1 MIALIQKAL
10 EKEKISLW
18 RITEEK
24 AQCAELY
31 FIRKKLDMPRMKDTV
46 RFAAVV
52 YRDFEQDGKACR
64 GSSTALIPQGAGEEE
79 VRKKL
84 QDAYAAAAYVK
95 NPYFDLADPVNEPER
110 SSLSPLSKQTPSQ
123 TAAQVAKL
131 MLEEDNAGDAF
142 INSLEIFVTHGY
154 KRVLTSHGTDV
165 SWQYDRIEG
174 ELVSQCVSPTD
185 VEQYR
190 DFAWDRIDE
199 TAIREKVREALSSAR
214 DRACASDLP
223 QTGTYPVLL
232 RGDMLREVMGYYVER
247 ADATMAASGYSDW
260 KVGEKIQNAEKEG
273 ESLCLSLASVEPYSP
288 EGIPMPERTFVENGE
303 LRLMHGPT
311 RFCRYAH
318 VEPVGQ
324 YEKVICKNGTRP
336 LSMMRGEGVLEP
348 VFFSDFQMDTFDGHF
363 KGEIRLAYLHH
374 ADGTH
379 DILTGGSVNGSL
391 TALQGRM
398 VFSEEKC
405 AMMNYEGPLAVLI
418 PDVSVAGR

>member
-1 MIALIQKAL
+1 MIALIQEML
-10 EKEKISLW
+10 EKEKIALW
-18 RITEEK
+18 RITEERE
-24 AQCAELY
+24 QCAELY

-79 VRKKL
+79 VRTKL
-84 QDAYAAAAYVK
+84 RDAYAAAAYVK
-95 NPYFDLADPVNEPER
+95 NPYFDLADPVKEPER
-110 SSLSPLSKQTPSQ
+110 PSLSPLSAQAPAE
-123 TAAQVAKL
+123 TAAQVVKL
-131 MLEEDNAGDAF
+131 MFDEDNAEDAF
-142 INSLEIFVTHGY
+142 INSLEVFVTHGY

-174 ELVSQCVSPTD
+174 EMVAQCVSPTD

-190 DFAWDRIDE
+190 SFAWDRIDE
-199 TAIREKVREALSSAR
+199 TAIREKVRESLSSAR
-214 DRACASDLP
+214 DRACASGLP
-223 QTGTYPVLL
+223 MTGTYPVLL
-232 RGDMLREVMGYYVER
+232 KGDMLREVMGFYIER
-247 ADATMAASGYSDW
+247 ADATMVSSGYSDW
-260 KVGEKIQNAEKEG
+260 KVGDKVQSAEQEG
-273 ESLCLSLASVEPYSP
+273 EPLCLSLASVEPYSP
-288 EGIPMPERTFVENGE
+288 EGIPMPERTFVKGGE
-303 LRLMHGPT
+303 LCLLHGPT

-324 YEKVICKNGTRP
+324 YEKVICQNGTRP
-336 LSMMRGEGVLEP
+336 LSLMRGEGVLEP

-379 DILTGGSVNGSL
+379 EILTGGSVNGSL
-391 TALQGRM
+391 PMLQGRM

-405 AMMNYEGPLAVLI
+405 AMMNYEGPLAMLI
-418 PDVSVAGR
+418 PGVAVAGK